1 MHRRSM
7 TGQLERGI
15 GLVGIDPITV
25 QDTSLNKQHHLMRAT
40 QSSGGTVT
48 SLTFLDSVA
57 AGQGDVGSLGDRRR
71 DARFSGRGLPSEPLR
86 VDINPPSQPVSFTTG
101 SCQSRQLTCESSQ
114 LKPVSVDIRTA
125 STQDTTLSDESC
137 AFDVSEHS
145 QLAGG
150 DCIRPHSES
159 FEDTSK
165 AFVVGVKSG
174 VLKGGPKPA
183 IVPSI
188 PVAIKTGTKE
198 GKEAKDSK
206 RAGAKK

>member
-1 MHRRSM
+1 
-7 TGQLERGI
+7 
-15 GLVGIDPITV
+15 
-25 QDTSLNKQHHLMRAT
+25 MRAT

-48 SLTFLDSVA
+48 SLMLLDNVA

-71 DARFSGRGLPSEPLR
+71 DARLSGRGLPSEPLR
-86 VDINPPSQPVSFTTG
+86 VDIDSPSQPTSFTTCS

-125 STQDTTLSDESC
+125 SAQDTTLSDESR
-137 AFDVSEHS
+137 AFYASEHS
-145 QLAGG
+145 EHAGG

-159 FEDTSK
+159 FEDASK
-165 AFVVGVKSG
+165 LFVVGVKSG
-174 VLKGGPKPA
+174 VVKGAPKPA
-183 IVPSI
+183 LVPSI

-206 RAGAKK
+206 RAGSKK